1 MCAQCNNVTNKW
13 HHCVGDVAEDALVLG
28 ENAMT
33 KSTPNYRVLPQTQ
46 SVTGCCCW
54 WENVTSLYCH
64 YVIFGNGNPTTGQL
78 TSSGEKCK
86 ELRDPP
92 PPTGEWHPYYWLSS
106 KCLCFMDIPLKDYL
120 INVGK
125 QGLFSCHSIVRQR
138 EMDGNGRQDWCHY
151 VTSSVIQK

>member
-54 WENVTSLYCH
+54 WDNVTSLYCH

-106 KCLCFMDIPLKDYL
+106 KCLCFMDIPLNQCGEARSFLLPLNCAAK
-120 INVGK
+120 
-125 QGLFSCHSIVRQR
+125 
-138 EMDGNGRQDWCHY
+138 GNGWEWETGLMPLCHFQCDPE
-151 VTSSVIQK
+151 VILY